1 MLTLLQII
9 FWLAAGTTI
18 YTFLGYPFL
27 IGLLARYFRRPV
39 RKAPIT
45 PQVTLLI
52 PAYNEEEVI
61 AQKIKNSLALDYPQ
75 DLLDIVIVT
84 DGSNDGTVGIVSR
97 YADRGVRLYHQ
108 PQRHGKIA
116 AVNRVMPSIQSD
128 IVVFSDAN
136 TMLDTGTL
144 KAIVRNFADPAVGGV
159 AGEKQ
164 VSGHGEGLYWRYESY
179 LKRCDSALS
188 SVMGAAGELFSI
200 RRELFQPPE
209 EDSVIEDFIMSM
221 RLVGAGWRIVYE
233 PKAVAREDDSPSLAG
248 DWQRRTRISAGGF
261 QSIVRLPNLLNPI
274 MVGWVAWQYLSHRVL
289 RWAATPFLLPTIYIL
304 NLFLLTLPFYR
315 LLLIG
320 QTLFYGVAFSGYV
333 LTRLGIQRRIPFTFF
348 YFCFTNAAAVVGFWR
363 YLTNSQP
370 VTWAKVR

>member
-1 MLTLLQII
+1 MAPGWGFNVLTFLQIV
-9 FWLAAGTTI
+9 FWLAVGTVI
-18 YTFLGYPFL
+18 YTFVGYPL
-27 IGLLARYFRRPV
+27 LVGLFSRYFHRPV
-39 RKAPIT
+39 QKATIT

-52 PAYNEEEVI
+52 AAYNEEEVI
-61 AQKIKNSLALDYPQ
+61 AQKIKNSLALDYPP
-75 DLLDIVIVT
+75 DLLDVVIVT
-84 DGSNDGTVGIVSR
+84 DGSNDGTVDIVSH

-116 AVNRVMPSIQSD
+116 AVNRVMPSIESA

-164 VSGHGEGLYWRYESY
+164 VSGDGEGFYWLYESY

-209 EDSVIEDFIMSM
+209 KDSVIEDFIMSM
-221 RLVGAGWRIVYE
+221 RLVEAGWRVVYE
-233 PKAVAREDDSPSLAG
+233 PEAVAREDDSPSLAG

-261 QSIVRLPNLLNPI
+261 QAIGRLPNLLNPTK
-274 MVGWVAWQYLSHRVL
+274 GWVAWQYLSHRVL
-289 RWAATPFLLPTIYIL
+289 RWAATPFFITRHLRTQFIFIDSTILSAAFDWSNTFLWSCFVGICFDSLRNTAQNTLYTF
-304 NLFLLTLPFYR
+304 LFLFY
-315 LLLIG
+315 
-320 QTLFYGVAFSGYV
+320 
-333 LTRLGIQRRIPFTFF
+333 
-348 YFCFTNAAAVVGFWR
+348 
-363 YLTNSQP
+363 
-370 VTWAKVR
+370 